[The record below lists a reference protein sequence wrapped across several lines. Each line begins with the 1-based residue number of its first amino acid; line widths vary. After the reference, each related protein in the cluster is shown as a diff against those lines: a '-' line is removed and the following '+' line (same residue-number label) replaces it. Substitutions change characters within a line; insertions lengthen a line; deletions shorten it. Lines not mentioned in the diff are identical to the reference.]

1 MRGLWVSLALVACAC
16 GPGAFPNDFRFGAS
30 IAGFQVDPGCPTL
43 APEKCEDRKSDW
55 YQWVNAK
62 SDLSDLSSMISFEP
76 VSNGPGFWELYETDF
91 DLAKKELGL
100 NAIRMSI
107 EWSRIFPNATDGLEG
122 DALAAAADPDAV
134 ATYHAMF
141 QALKKRGLKPLVTL
155 HHYTLP
161 IWIHDGVACHKDS
174 VHCVNRGWLEP
185 ERVKK
190 EMAKY
195 AAFVAKEFGGEVDD
209 WATLNEPF
217 AVVLPGFLFP
227 SADRVNPPGLSFHYD
242 DAKKA
247 MVGMIE
253 AHALVYDAVKANDL
267 KDADG
272 DGVKANVGLVYAL
285 PAARGEDP
293 NSKAD
298 QRAADGVFYLY
309 NTAFLDAVINGVV
322 DADLDGKPDSAEPR
336 ADLKGRMDYL
346 GVNYYS
352 RIVVKGTASPSFP
365 TLSPLTYFDPTTI
378 VPFTDEPQGL
388 YDVLMWAKGRYPK
401 LPMIITETGAN
412 DPADDG
418 TGVSWFI
425 RYLTETKRAIKDGAD
440 VRGFFVWSLFDNYEW
455 NHGMTY
461 KMGIYAV
468 SPDVSKARSPRQI
481 AKAYAD
487 VTKAKD
493 VPESWAKK
501 YPVP

>member
-1 MRGLWVSLALVACAC
+1 MRGLVLSLGVLACSC
-16 GPGAFPNDFRFGAS
+16 GPQAFPNDFRFGAS

-43 APEKCEDRKSDW
+43 SPEKCEDRRSDW

-62 SDLSDLSSMISFEP
+62 TELDDLKNLITFEP
-76 VSNGPGFWELYETDF
+76 VADGPGHWELYEKDF

-100 NAIRMSI
+100 NALRTSI
-107 EWSRIFPNATDGLEG
+107 EWSRVFPSSTEGLEG
-122 DALAAAADPDAV
+122 DALAAAANPDAL

-141 QALKKRGLKPLVTL
+141 KALKARGLKPLVTL

-161 IWIHDGVACHKDS
+161 VWLHDGVACHKDLAG
-174 VHCVNRGWLEP
+174 CTNRGWLDP
-185 ERVKK
+185 VRLKK
-190 EMAKY
+190 ELAKY
-195 AAFVAKEFGGEVDD
+195 GAFVAKEFGGEVDD

-227 SADRVNPPGLSFHYD
+227 SKDRVNPPGVSFRYAE
-242 DAKKA
+242 AKQA
-247 MVGMIE
+247 MLAMIE
-253 AHALVYDAVKANDL
+253 AHALLYDAVKANDVT
-267 KDADG
+267 DADG

-285 PAARGEDP
+285 PAARGVDP

-298 QRAADGVFYLY
+298 KRAADNVFYLY

-322 DADLDGKPDSAEPR
+322 DADLDGKPDSADPR

-352 RIVVKGTASPSFP
+352 RIVVKGTADPSFP
-365 TLSPLTYFDPTTI
+365 TLSPLTHFDPLTL

-388 YDVLMWAKGRYPK
+388 YDVLMWAKDRYH

-425 RYLTETKRAIKDGAD
+425 RYLTETKRAIRDGAD
-440 VRGFFVWSLFDNYEW
+440 VRGFFTWSLMDNYEW
-455 NHGMTY
+455 NQGMA
-461 KMGIYAV
+461 MRFGIYAV
-468 SPDVSKARSPRQI
+468 SADAAKTRTPRQI
-481 AKAYAD
+481 AKAWKD
-487 VTKAKD
+487 VTTARD